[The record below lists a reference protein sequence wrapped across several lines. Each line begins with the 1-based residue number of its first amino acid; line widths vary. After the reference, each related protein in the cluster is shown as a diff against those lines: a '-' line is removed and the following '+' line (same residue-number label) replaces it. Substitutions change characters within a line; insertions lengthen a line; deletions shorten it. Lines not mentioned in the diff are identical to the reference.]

1 MQLSNLRNLRKKFK
15 LAGLLVLD
23 IEMPCSSGIELCK
36 VLRSYPCWSRLPVLY
51 LSVHTGADMRDEVF
65 ASGADEL
72 VPKPFVGKQLAERIL
87 HHLGGANR
95 T

>member
-1 MQLSNLRNLRKKFK
+1 M
-15 LAGLLVLD
+15 
-23 IEMPCSSGIELCK
+23 
-36 VLRSYPCWSRLPVLY
+36 LY

-72 VPKPFVGKQLAERIL
+72 VPKPFVGKQLAEGIL
-87 HHLGGANR
+87 HHLGGPNR